1 VDSVGSEAWTS
12 GHVGSVGSEGGPETH
27 EVGYGHCG
35 FCSGYLSCHVL
46 ILKESQKI
54 QNDRE
59 YLWVYL
65 GIEYTQLY

>member
-1 VDSVGSEAWTS
+1 MDSSGQVPS
-12 GHVGSVGSEGGPETH
+12 GHVGLPQV
-27 EVGYGHCG
+27 
-35 FCSGYLSCHVL
+35 LLWAIVL